1 MQLAGSWLKE
11 KSMTAPLRILAF
23 GAHPDD
29 CDIGAGG
36 VAALYARSGHDVHFV
51 ALTNGDAGHQSEGGA
66 PLARRRQAEARAAGE
81 AIGIRY
87 TVLDNHD
94 GELEPT
100 LANRRTIIRAIR
112 ENAPDLI
119 LTHRPNDYHPD
130 HRYTS
135 LLVQDAAYT
144 VTVPGSVALTP
155 HLERNPT
162 IAYLSDLFRKP
173 YQFQADVIV
182 DIDDAIDA
190 KMAMLH
196 EHTSQVYEW
205 LPFNQGVLHQ
215 VPAGLEERR
224 AWLRETYG
232 SRSIATANRF
242 RDSLVARYGS
252 ERGKH
257 VMHAEA
263 FEFSEYGTQPTAE
276 LIARLFPF

>member
-1 MQLAGSWLKE
+1 MPNSTFLE
-11 KSMTAPLRILAF
+11 KAMDAQLRILAI

-29 CDIGAGG
+29 CDIGVGG

-66 PLARRRQAEARAAGE
+66 PLARRRQAEARAAGD

-100 LANRRTIIRAIR
+100 LANRRTIIRLIR
-112 ENAPDLI
+112 ENLPDLI

-155 HLERNPT
+155 HLATNPT
-162 IAYLSDLFRKP
+162 IMYLSDVFRKP
-173 YQFQADVIV
+173 YAFQADVIV
-182 DIDDAIDA
+182 DIDAALEA

-196 EHTSQVYEW
+196 AHASQVYEW
-205 LPFNQGVLHQ
+205 LPFNQGVLDQ
-215 VPAGLEERR
+215 VPAGESARR

-242 RDSLVARYGS
+242 REALAARYGP
-252 ERGKH
+252 ERGRE
-257 VMHAEA
+257 VTHAEA
-263 FEFSEYGTQPTAE
+263 FEISEYGKQPSAKD
-276 LIARLFPF
+276 IARLFPF